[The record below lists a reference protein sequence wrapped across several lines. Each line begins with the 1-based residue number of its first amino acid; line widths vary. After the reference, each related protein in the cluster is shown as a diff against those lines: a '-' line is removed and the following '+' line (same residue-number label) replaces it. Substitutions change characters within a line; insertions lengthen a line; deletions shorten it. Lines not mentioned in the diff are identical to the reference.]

1 MEQKMNN
8 IKCIL
13 VVALL
18 FVLLLSGCGTMPAE
32 GTTASTPAEVT
43 TEPTTQPPAE
53 TIPEETGPAPT
64 IPALSDMNFYP
75 KDYFVIDD
83 ETPLE
88 EALTVAYPLAEL
100 EAFFRPQENNMRP
113 GEVVPFAEIQER
125 FPIEVFRSPGYSVY
139 KVEEGGY
146 FYVDWNWDAFAC
158 GGEGPHFYEEEE
170 PRVFFC
176 AYINGNRDPGE
187 LEALMENKMER
198 PPDWDASSYLDV
210 LTIDPYAE
218 MLCKNGNF
226 YDYTVTYLN
235 PEELL
240 VLYYQPFEL
249 EEGYTY
255 YAFYHSNEVGRYVSG
270 EGYGVH
276 FLMFTDILSRDINY
290 LGTIYARILPQDL
303 PQ

>member
-1 MEQKMNN
+1 MEQMMSN

-18 FVLLLSGCGTMPAE
+18 FVLLLSGCGTTPAE
-32 GTTASTPAEVT
+32 ETAAPTSAEVT

-53 TIPEETGPAPT
+53 TVPEETGPAPT

-75 KDYFVIDD
+75 KEYFVIDD

-113 GEVVPFAEIQER
+113 GEVVPFAEIQKR

-146 FYVDWNWDAFAC
+146 FYVDWSWEPKEY
-158 GGEGPHFYEEEE
+158 EGEE
-170 PRVFFC
+170 PQVFFC
-176 AYINGNRDPGE
+176 AYINGNRDPAE
-187 LEALMENKMER
+187 LEALMENRWWIEA
-198 PPDWDASSYLDV
+198 PTLENSNYLHV
-210 LTIDPYAE
+210 LAIDPYAQMRPDIGACE
-218 MLCKNGNF
+218 
-226 YDYTVTYLN
+226 YTVTYLN
-235 PEELL
+235 PAELL
-240 VLYYQPFEL
+240 ICYYQFIEL
-249 EEGYTY
+249 EGGYPLAT
-255 YAFYHSNEVGRYVSG
+255 SVWDKETERYIPG
-270 EGYGVH
+270 ELCGVH
-276 FLMFTDILSRDINY
+276 MLSSVEILSRDINY
-290 LGTIYARILPQDL
+290 LGTIYTRILPQDL

>member
-18 FVLLLSGCGTMPAE
+18 FALFLIGCGTTPAE
-32 GTTASTPAEVT
+32 ETSAPTSAEVT

-53 TIPEETGPAPT
+53 TVPEETGPVPT
-64 IPALSDMNFYP
+64 IPALSDMSFYP
-75 KDYFVIDD
+75 KEYFVIDD

-113 GEVVPFAEIQER
+113 GEAVPFAEIQEQ

-146 FYVDWNWDAFAC
+146 FYVDWSWEPKEY
-158 GGEGPHFYEEEE
+158 EGEE
-170 PRVFFC
+170 PQVFFC
-176 AYINGNRDPGE
+176 AYINGNRDPAE
-187 LEALMENKMER
+187 LEVLLANKWWRE
-198 PPDWDASSYLDV
+198 PPNLEDSNYRHV
-210 LTIDPYAE
+210 LAIDPYAQMRPDIGVRE
-218 MLCKNGNF
+218 
-226 YDYTVTYLN
+226 YTVTYLN
-235 PEELL
+235 PAELL
-240 VLYYQPFEL
+240 ICYYQFIEL
-249 EEGYTY
+249 EGGSPFATSVWDKET
-255 YAFYHSNEVGRYVSG
+255 ERYIPG
-270 EGYGVH
+270 ELCGVH
-276 FLMFTDILSRDINY
+276 MLSSVEILSRDINY
-290 LGTIYARILPQDL
+290 LGTIYTRILPQDL